1 MITKEN
7 LLTKITDWYFLL
19 STPAIVSIFAGH
31 DPTLALIG
39 AIGQFVAIVSQ
50 AVLKVRKGQK
60 LKLKPIW
67 YWLVSVFVLGG
78 LMGLLFTK
86 TIHEKTG
93 LSLLTS
99 GLIAGSLAQYAFDFI
114 LAFKDAIINNINK
127 GERDEV

>member
-7 LLTKITDWYFLL
+7 LLTKITDWYFML
-19 STPAIVSIFAGH
+19 SAPAVASVFAGH

-39 AIGQFVAIVSQ
+39 AIGQFVAIVSG
-50 AVLKVRKGQK
+50 AVYKVRKGQK
-60 LKLKPIW
+60 LKQKPIW

-78 LMGLLFTK
+78 LMGLLFTR
-86 TIHEKTG
+86 TIHERTG
-93 LSLLTS
+93 LALLPS
-99 GLIAGSLAQYAFDFI
+99 GLIAGAMAQYAFDFI